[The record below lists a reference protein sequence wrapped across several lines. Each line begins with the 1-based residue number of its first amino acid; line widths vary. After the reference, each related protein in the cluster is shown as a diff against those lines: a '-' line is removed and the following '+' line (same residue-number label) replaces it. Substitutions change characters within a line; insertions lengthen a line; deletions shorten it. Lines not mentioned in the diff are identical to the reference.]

1 MRPDTL
7 SPLFAALASP
17 ERRRMLELARETPGL
32 TVAALAAHFRMSSV
46 GVLKHVKILEAVGLL
61 IARKQG
67 RERRLFF
74 NLMPIQAVY
83 DHWTDEYSRF
93 WGGHLAD
100 LKTRLESPTQPA
112 ADVPPARKARRHA

>member
-1 MRPDTL
+1 
-7 SPLFAALASP
+7 
-17 ERRRMLELARETPGL
+17 MLDLARAQPGL

-61 IARKQG
+61 IARKHG

-100 LKTRLESPTQPA
+100 LKSRLESGPHA
-112 ADVPPARKARRHA
+112 VADAPPARKARRHA